1 MATQRSTIDYLLDQA
16 ADAGAVEAR
25 AMFGEYALYCN
36 GKVVALVCDD
46 QMFVKPTPAG
56 EAFIGAPEKGIPFPG
71 AKPFFLISGDLWEDG
86 DWLAQLIRTTA
97 AALPAPKPKGPKKPK
112 PKTSSVPS
120 PAAKSAQK
128 SKPVKSQA

>member
-1 MATQRSTIDYLLDQA
+1 M
-16 ADAGAVEAR
+16 
-25 AMFGEYALYCN
+25 
-36 GKVVALVCDD
+36 ALVCDD
-46 QMFVKPTPAG
+46 QLYVKPTEQGHAL
-56 EAFIGAPEKGIPFPG
+56 IGTPEMAQPFAQ
-71 AKPFFLISGDLWEDG
+71 AKPYFLISGDLWEDG